1 MLCFAVLLSGAAAY
15 KTFCMEIGCG
25 ATSYGSLTDVKV
37 WDQVVIK
44 NKDKVAHKISCV
56 QPDCPTAF
64 SSNLQVGGSFILN
77 SSVAGTFVFK
87 NADSSLTGT
96 ILVSW
101 LVPVGER
108 TIKVSQSGFQ
118 PAVLD
123 IVPGDTVTVVVSNST
138 ELHGIR
144 SEATATDAEGAIV
157 DRIVGGTSL
166 GATNVLGGLK
176 RIGAVVKFFDPKFPA
191 NRGVINIKAAPDN
204 RPAEPDNVGCTRDPP
219 CGVSDSPV
227 GGGPATTPGGAPGAP
242 NSVPGASVSNPPAQ
256 TIDCSRGCNN
266 AVIAASGPMQ
276 KCMLGCSTPTPI
288 SGPFDCDG
296 MKCFV
301 YCSAQHECSECASF
315 VSAKC
320 MIAINPAQCDV
331 DCSSASTLL
340 AGWSTLLVAV
350 VAAVAAAVAH

>member
-1 MLCFAVLLSGAAAY
+1 M
-15 KTFCMEIGCG
+15 
-25 ATSYGSLTDVKV
+25 
-37 WDQVVIK
+37 IK
-44 NKDKVAHKISCV
+44 NKDKVPHKISCV

-87 NADSSLTGT
+87 NADASLTGT
-96 ILVSW
+96 VLVSW

-108 TIKVSQSGFQ
+108 TIKVSQSGFE

-123 IVPGDTVTVVVSNST
+123 IVPGDTVTVVVTNST

-144 SEATATDAEGAIV
+144 SEATATDAEGAII
-157 DRIVGGTSL
+157 DRVIGGTSL

-176 RIGAVVKFFDPKFPA
+176 RLGAVIKYFDSKFPA

-219 CGVSDSPV
+219 CSVADTPAGN
-227 GGGPATTPGGAPGAP
+227 GPAATPGAPGAP
-242 NSVPGASVSNPPAQ
+242 GAPAAPGVPGAPVSNPPAS
-256 TIDCSRGCNN
+256 TVDCSRGCSN

-276 KCMLGCSTPTPI
+276 QCMLGCATPTPI
-288 SGPFDCDG
+288 AGPFDCDG

-301 YCSAQHECSECASF
+301 FCSAKHECSECASF

-320 MIAINPAQCDV
+320 MIATNPAQCDV
-331 DCSSASTLL
+331 DCSSAP
-340 AGWSTLLVAV
+340 ALLVAWWALLATV
-350 VAAVAAAVAH
+350 VAAAAVAQ